1 MTTVSHARTIARYRM
16 WADRLTFDAVAAL
29 PPGEA
34 TKERPTLFKT
44 MVGTLN
50 HNYVIDLIWQAH
62 LEGREHGFTARNVVL
77 HPELSDLWQAQQA
90 VNRWYIDWSER
101 QSQASLD
108 EIVNFTFIGGEKS
121 SMSRGDILLHVVNHA
136 TYHRDRSER
145 RVGGHAGQGHSAS
158 PLHCRSNAGAL
169 SQLSLDLAVARRGRR
184 TGARGCGLAIR
195 RRRIGRR
202 IEAHHLGLRVL
213 GPHVR
218 RHVGSGRAD
227 RDATGGDG
235 EDEKQGHDISFLC

>member
-1 MTTVSHARTIARYRM
+1 MTTVHHARMIARYRL

-62 LEGREHGFTARNVVL
+62 LEGRDHGFTARNLVL
-77 HPELSDLWQAQQA
+77 HPELADLWQAQQA
-90 VNRWYIDWSER
+90 VNQWYIDWSDR

-108 EIVNFTFIGGEKS
+108 EVVDFTFIGGEKG

-136 TYHRDRSER
+136 TYHRGWVAEMFFQVPARNPTTDLPVFLSRGS
-145 RVGGHAGQGHSAS
+145 GGH
-158 PLHCRSNAGAL
+158 
-169 SQLSLDLAVARRGRR
+169 D
-184 TGARGCGLAIR
+184 
-195 RRRIGRR
+195 
-202 IEAHHLGLRVL
+202 
-213 GPHVR
+213 
-218 RHVGSGRAD
+218 
-227 RDATGGDG
+227 
-235 EDEKQGHDISFLC
+235 